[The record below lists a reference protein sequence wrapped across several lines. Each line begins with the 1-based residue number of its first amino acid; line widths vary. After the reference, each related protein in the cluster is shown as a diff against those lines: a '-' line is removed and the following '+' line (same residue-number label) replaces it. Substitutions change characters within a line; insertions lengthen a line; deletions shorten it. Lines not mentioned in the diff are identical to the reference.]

1 MPDRDGW
8 GGVAVDRRG
17 GGGTAKEWN
26 CKGEEEKGDGG
37 VGAKK
42 REEEEGHIVPRVRVA
57 FRS

>member
-1 MPDRDGW
+1 VV
-8 GGVAVDRRG
+8 GGELQWTGAAGVELQRSGR
-17 GGGTAKEWN
+17 E
-26 CKGEEEKGDGG
+26 GDGG